1 MEQNILGK
9 NIAALRKAQGM
20 TQEALAQKLGVT
32 FQAVSK
38 WETGQSCPDITMLPE
53 LSDLLGVSIDEL
65 FGRAPLV
72 RAEENPAV
80 ETQQA
85 PMEQVIYSE
94 LPWEDDR
101 GTLHVVLFAGH
112 KLIGSSIF
120 QRYQK
125 EKQQVEF
132 CYEGPALNIQ
142 SDFSVVCREGVII
155 QGNVSAGDSVT
166 CGQVCG
172 SVSAGDGV
180 RCGAVGG
187 SVNAG
192 DGVVCEVVAGSVT
205 AGDSVRCGNVGGN
218 VRASDGVTCGDVQG
232 DVHAGD
238 SVRCTAVYGNAVG
251 SDGVRIRREKQ
262 EPRTAPE
269 GHLVE
274 TVSVGSD
281 GIRVNGKKLDFG
293 KGFPFDD

>member
-1 MEQNILGK
+1 
-9 NIAALRKAQGM
+9 
-20 TQEALAQKLGVT
+20 
-32 FQAVSK
+32 
-38 WETGQSCPDITMLPE
+38 MLPE

-72 RAEENPAV
+72 RAEEDPAV

-85 PMEQVIYSE
+85 PMELVIYND

-142 SDFSVVCREGVII
+142 SDFSVVCREGVVI

-180 RCGAVGG
+180 HCGAVGG
-187 SVNAG
+187 SSSSNNISPM
-192 DGVVCEVVAGSVT
+192 DLI
-205 AGDSVRCGNVGGN
+205 N
-218 VRASDGVTCGDVQG
+218 
-232 DVHAGD
+232 
-238 SVRCTAVYGNAVG
+238 
-251 SDGVRIRREKQ
+251 IRRVAWGTETP
-262 EPRTAPE
+262 ETAAVISDD
-269 GHLVE
+269 LVE
-274 TVSVGSD
+274 RLTEQ
-281 GIRVNGKKLDFG
+281 ILKRLN
-293 KGFPFDD
+293 

>member
-1 MEQNILGK
+1 MEPNILGK

-72 RAEENPAV
+72 RAEEAPAV

-85 PMEQVIYSE
+85 PMEQVIYND

-101 GTLHVVLFAGH
+101 GTLPVVLFAGH

-142 SDFSVVCREGVII
+142 SAFSVVCHEGTVT
-155 QGNVSAGDSVT
+155 QGNVHAGDSVT

-180 RCGAVGG
+180 HCGAVGG

-205 AGDSVRCGNVGGN
+205 AGDSVHCGNVGGN
-218 VRASDGVTCGDVQG
+218 VRASDSVTCGDVQG

-238 SVRCTAVYGNAVG
+238 SVRCAAVYGNAAAQ
-251 SDGVRIRREKQ
+251 DGVRIRRD
-262 EPRTAPE
+262 TAPAAE
-269 GHLVE
+269 ADDDGY
-274 TVSVGSD
+274 SFGIGPD
-281 GIRVNGKKLDFG
+281 GIHVNGKKLTFG